1 MVDFTSSDFVCESLS
16 TSLILLDAWC
26 SGLTSWDA
34 DSILVKTV
42 LNTSSI
48 AFHSSQER
56 KGQLGQFSLS
66 FICFI
71 ISACN

>member
-1 MVDFTSSDFVCESLS
+1 MVYFISSDFVCESLS
-16 TSLILLDAWC
+16 ISLIFSVLGAWC

-48 AFHSSQER
+48 AFHSSQKR
-56 KGQLGQFSLS
+56 KGKGS
-66 FICFI
+66 
-71 ISACN
+71 